1 MTFRTGPK
9 RKRSIYFPENIVN
22 EIEAE
27 AERQGRSFS
36 WIVSRAWILS
46 RETMKKLPTLPNEKG
61 DLDG

>member
-1 MTFRTGPK
+1 MTFKTEPK
-9 RKRSIYFPENIVN
+9 RKRSIYFREEIVR

-36 WIVSRAWILS
+36 WIVSRAWLIS
-46 RETMKKLPTLPNEKG
+46 RETMRKLPSLPNERG